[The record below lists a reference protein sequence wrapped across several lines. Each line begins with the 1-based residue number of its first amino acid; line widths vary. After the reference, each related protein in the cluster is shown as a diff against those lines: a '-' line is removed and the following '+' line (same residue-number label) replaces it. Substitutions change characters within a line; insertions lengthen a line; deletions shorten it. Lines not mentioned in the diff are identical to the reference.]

1 MWKLLL
7 QQFDDLLVKVLLG
20 AATISFMLAL
30 SESDSSARG
39 HAMVEPLVIV
49 VILVLNAVVGVWQES
64 NAEQAIEAL
73 KQYEP
78 DDADVRRDGAPF
90 RTIRAAELVP
100 GDIVRLAAGCRVP
113 ADLRLIALES
123 TTLRLDQAILT
134 GESEAVMKDADLV
147 VDDGA
152 EIQSRLNMCFSGTT
166 VSYGAAVAVVSA
178 TGGSTEIGKIG
189 EQVAETEASAS
200 PLKVKLD
207 EFGALLTKVIA
218 AICIILWLINI
229 GHFTDPAH
237 GSMVKGAIY
246 YFKIA
251 IALAVAAI
259 PEGLPAVVTTCLALG
274 TRRMAAKKAIVRYLP
289 SVETLGTTGIICSD
303 KTGTLTTGSMAAVK
317 VLHLG
322 ADGAPRLLSTEATS
336 YDPTV
341 APLLEAGSAG
351 NEAGGPAV
359 LEEALHAEPLH
370 SLGAVCALCN
380 AAHLTWSE
388 GAGAFERTGEP
399 TEAALRTLAE
409 KIGAPG
415 VPRADTAAPER
426 ASDWWAARYPR
437 LATLEFSRQRKSMGV
452 LCASSAK
459 SHAQA
464 GGATS
469 TSLFVKGAPE
479 MLLERC
485 TSVALQDGRVVPL
498 SAGMR
503 VQVAEATHRLSGGK
517 EALRCL
523 ACAVRHGLGPPSSL
537 PLSDPSRFAEI
548 ESDLTLLGV
557 VGLRDPP
564 RPEVR
569 AAVETCLL
577 AGIRVV
583 VVTGDNRATA
593 EAVCRRIGVFE
604 EFEDVASGGKA
615 VSGREFAA
623 MEEAAQLEAVATAS
637 LFARTEPS
645 HKLRLVELLQ
655 QQGHVV
661 AMTGD
666 GVNDAPALK
675 RANIGVAMGSGTAV
689 AKTAS
694 DMVLADDNFSTIVAA
709 VEEGRAIFNNTKA
722 FIRYLISSNIGEVA
736 CIFLTAALGMPEALV
751 PVQLLWVNLVT
762 DGLPATALSFNPPD
776 LDVMKQPPRPLS
788 QSFIDAWLF
797 TRYMLV
803 GLYVGVATV
812 AGFAHWFVNFAEGPL
827 LEWRQLVH
835 FHDCADWGKAASDT
849 VSAAASATP
858 AVADCAIFVDL
869 RPRTVALSVLVTIEM
884 FNALNALSENE
895 SLLRFGPHKNP
906 WLLLAIALSF
916 VQHFAILYIPWF
928 NGIFGVSPL
937 SWAEWQLVLIVSF
950 PVILL
955 DEALKLVT
963 RMRGPGGGLPAA
975 PSLERFASPSKA
987 LYTSVPQEDK
997 AV

>member
-1 MWKLLL
+1 M
-7 QQFDDLLVKVLLG
+7 LLG
-20 AATISFMLAL
+20 AAAISFMLAL

-78 DDADVRRDGAPF
+78 DDADVRRDGAAF

-100 GDIVRLAAGCRVP
+100 GDVVRLAAGCRVP

-134 GESEAVMKDADLV
+134 GESEAVMKEADLV
-147 VDDGA
+147 VDQDA

-178 TGGSTEIGKIG
+178 TGGATEIGKIG
-189 EQVAETEASAS
+189 AQVAETEASAS

-229 GHFTDPAH
+229 GHFTDPVH

-289 SVETLGTTGIICSD
+289 SVETLGTTGVICSD

-322 ADGAPRLLSTEATS
+322 ADAAPRLLCTEATS

-341 APLLEAGSAG
+341 APLLET
-351 NEAGGPAV
+351 GGGGGGGGGGGRDEGGAAV
-359 LEEALHAEPLH
+359 LDEALHAEPLH

-380 AAHLTWSE
+380 AAHLTWSD
-388 GAGAFERTGEP
+388 GPPASFERTGEP

-415 VPRADTAAPER
+415 VPRADRNAPER

-459 SHAQA
+459 SHAQP

-485 TSVALQDGRVVPL
+485 TSVALGDGRVVPL
-498 SAGMR
+498 SAAMR
-503 VQVAEATHRLSGGK
+503 VQVAEATHSLSGGK

-523 ACAVRHGLGPPSSL
+523 ACAVRHGLGPAASL

-615 VSGREFAA
+615 ISGREFAA
-623 MEEAAQLEAVATAS
+623 MDEAAQLECVATAS

-812 AGFAHWFVNFAEGPL
+812 AGFAHWFVGFGGGPL

-835 FHDCADWGKAASDT
+835 FHDCADWGKPASDA
-849 VSAAASATP
+849 VSAYVSATP
-858 AVADCAIFVDL
+858 PIADCAIFVDL

-928 NGIFGVSPL
+928 NGVFGVSPL
-937 SWAEWQLVLIVSF
+937 TWAEWQLVLAVSF
-950 PVILL
+950 PVIVL
-955 DEALKLVT
+955 DEVLKLVT
-963 RMRGPGGGLPAA
+963 RLRGPGGGLPHGAV
-975 PSLERFASPSKA
+975 ERFASPAKA